1 MQAFWA
7 KVWQFLKMLNTELPY
22 EPTISLLGVHLRE
35 LKTWPH
41 KNCTQMFTTTLFR
54 RAKKVETT
62 QISINWWME
71 VNVVYPYNGILFDQ
85 KKKKKWS
92 TDTHI
97 ATRVNL
103 ENLVLSERSQPQRPT
118 IVWFHLCEMF
128 RIGESIETQR
138 LKKAGRRKKRDWQL
152 SGVSVQGDENVLELN
167 TCDVS
172 QPCEHT
178 KIHWALL

>member
-1 MQAFWA
+1 MYTNVHNNIIQ
-7 KVWQFLKMLNTELPY
+7 KSQKSGNNTNIYQLMNG
-22 EPTISLLGVHLRE
+22 SKCG
-35 LKTWPH
+35 
-41 KNCTQMFTTTLFR
+41 
-54 RAKKVETT
+54 
-62 QISINWWME
+62 ISIQWSIIW
-71 VNVVYPYNGILFDQ
+71 PKK

-103 ENLVLSERSQPQRPT
+103 ENFVLSERSQPQRPI

-128 RIGESIETQR
+128 RIGKSIETQR
-138 LKKAGRRKKRDWQL
+138 LKEAGRRKKRDWQL

-172 QPCEHT
+172 HPCEHT
-178 KIHWALL
+178 KIHWALF